1 LEEKSGLKNLS
12 KIVKLDVMGQRTKFF
27 NMLDLEKDF
36 DFDFDA
42 KPDYV
47 NVANKKK

>member
-1 LEEKSGLKNLS
+1 
-12 KIVKLDVMGQRTKFF
+12 MAQRTKFF

-42 KPDYV
+42 VPGYI
-47 NVANKKK
+47 NVADRPKKPTQDI